1 MSKSKQ
7 NVKHGSLNDTAHSA
21 TGNSALP
28 PHGPEGHGKGGAPA
42 PHSDLGKGMP
52 PLAFAPND
60 FNHNFNFTFS
70 TDLSTV
76 QSMSIADSIKATTLD
91 ISTST
96 FTTTVGLNDQSIQ
109 AVLSVSQTSS
119 DNHFATTRIYGD
131 TDGDGK
137 YVENFDIQVA
147 KTTDASLPL
156 HQQTFTFNTD
166 GTITAG
172 MPVNNDPH
180 HPVMDQN
187 AVLSKV
193 TLNNVTYVTQTEA
206 TPNSTGYHF
215 EVFRDDNA
223 DGTWTEIAHGETS
236 GTNIDST
243 TATINLVG
251 IQSYLADASAII
263 G

>member
-7 NVKHGSLNDTAHSA
+7 NTKANSSHNNTHSDA
-21 TGNSALP
+21 GKGAQP
-28 PHGPEGHGKGGAPA
+28 PHGAENHHGKGGTP
-42 PHSDLGKGMP
+42 PLDSGKGMP
-52 PLAFAPND
+52 HAGEHPL
-60 FNHNFNFTFS
+60 NHDFNFTFS

-76 QSMSIADSIKATTLD
+76 QSMSIAGSTNTTTLD

-96 FTTTVGLNDQSIQ
+96 FKTTVGLNDQSVQ
-109 AVLSVSQTSS
+109 AVLSVLQTSS
-119 DNHFATTRIYGD
+119 DNVFATTRIYGD

-147 KTTDASLPL
+147 KTADTTLLPS
-156 HQQTFTFNTD
+156 HQQSFTFNTD

-172 MPVNNDPH
+172 TVVSNDPH
-180 HPVMDQN
+180 HPAQNQN
-187 AVLSKV
+187 AVLSKT
-193 TLNNVTYVTQTEA
+193 TLDNVTYVTKTQA
-206 TPNSTGYHF
+206 TPDATGYHF

-223 DGTWTEIAHGETS
+223 DGTWTEIAHGETT
-236 GTNIDST
+236 GTNNIDTT

-251 IQSYLADASAII
+251 IQNYLADASAIV